1 MGTLHSAARDL
12 ERSAPFQFLRADD
25 EAEGDGRSL
34 KGYAAVFGQDTEID
48 SWEGAFTETIRKGAF
63 RKTIRESKPVMQFDH
78 GHHPLIGSL
87 PIGSITD
94 LREDDQGLYVE
105 GRITDNWLMAPVRD
119 AIAEG
124 SVNGMSFRF
133 EVVRDEWRD
142 NGGKLVKAEEL
153 MDLLWMPGDR
163 GPLRRELIELKCR
176 ELGPVVFPAYAG
188 TAVSVRGRGMAAE
201 LVRSD
206 DMTRQIR
213 QSLARDAAV
222 PQVPEDPELRRE
234 VATALL
240 FQGAAESVRGE
251 HVVIDIKG
259 DLTAENVGRQIREV
273 LGASKRDAIVRL
285 AAEMSNAELAALR
298 TELAAPPLGHP
309 APETTTDGAPLER
322 EHPPATSTID
332 APPSDGHPSTPEN
345 RRSAGLGNYIREIAE
360 DMKRLLPPIE
370 EDK

>member
-1 MGTLHSAARDL
+1 MGALHPAARDL
-12 ERSAPFQFLRADD
+12 ERSAPFQFQRADD
-25 EAEGDGRSL
+25 EPEGDGRSL
-34 KGYAAVFGQDTEID
+34 TGYAAVFGEDTEID
-48 SWEGAFTETIRKGAF
+48 SWEGRFVETIRKGAF
-63 RKTIRESKPVMQFDH
+63 RKTIRESTPVMQFDH
-78 GHHPLIGSL
+78 GHHPLIGSI
-87 PIGSITD
+87 PIGSIED

-105 GRITDNWLMAPVRD
+105 ARLSENWLIEPVRE
-119 AIAEG
+119 AIAQQT
-124 SVNGMSFRF
+124 VNGMSFRF

-142 NGGKLVKAEEL
+142 GAGKLVKADEL

-240 FQGAAESVRGE
+240 F
-251 HVVIDIKG
+251 
-259 DLTAENVGRQIREV
+259 NRE
-273 LGASKRDAIVRL
+273 D
-285 AAEMSNAELAALR
+285 
-298 TELAAPPLGHP
+298 APPATGHP
-309 APETTTDGAPLER
+309 SSTETVRIEAATTTTDGAPLER
-322 EHPPATSTID
+322 EHPPASTTD

-345 RRSAGLGNYIREIAE
+345 PRSGLQSNIREIAAL
-360 DMKRLLPPIE
+360 MKDRLPPIE
-370 EDK
+370 EDKT

>member
-1 MGTLHSAARDL
+1 MGTLHPAARDL
-12 ERSAPFQFLRADD
+12 ERSAPFQFERAD
-25 EAEGDGRSL
+25 EGGGGDGRSL

-48 SWEGAFTETIRKGAF
+48 SWEGTFTESIRKGAF

-87 PIGSITD
+87 PIGSISD

-105 GRITDNWLMAPVRD
+105 ARITDNWLMQPVRD

-142 NGGKLVKAEEL
+142 SAGKLVRPDEL

-188 TAVSVRGRGMAAE
+188 TEVSVRGRGMAAE

-213 QSLARDAAV
+213 QSLARDASV

-240 FQGAAESVRGE
+240 FNRA
-251 HVVIDIKG
+251 D
-259 DLTAENVGRQIREV
+259 
-273 LGASKRDAIVRL
+273 
-285 AAEMSNAELAALR
+285 
-298 TELAAPPLGHP
+298 APPTSGHP
-309 APETTTDGAPLER
+309 SAEVTTDGAPLEH
-322 EHPPATSTID
+322 EHPPAPSTID

-345 RRSAGLGNYIREIAE
+345 PRSARLRSHIREIAGL
-360 DMKRLLPPIE
+360 MKDKLPPIE
-370 EDK
+370 EDTD

>member
-1 MGTLHSAARDL
+1 MPLHPAARDL

-25 EAEGDGRSL
+25 EGEDDGRSL

-63 RKTIRESKPVMQFDH
+63 RKTIRESTPVMQFDH

-94 LREDDQGLYVE
+94 LREDDAGLYVE
-105 GRITDNWLMAPVRD
+105 GRLTDNWLMQPVRD
-119 AIAEG
+119 AIAEQT
-124 SVNGMSFRF
+124 VNGMSFRF

-142 NGGKLVKAEEL
+142 SAGKLVKPEEL

-240 FQGAAESVRGE
+240 FNREDAPPAIGHPSS
-251 HVVIDIKG
+251 
-259 DLTAENVGRQIREV
+259 TAQA
-273 LGASKRDAIVRL
+273 LMD
-285 AAEMSNAELAALR
+285 AAL
-298 TELAAPPLGHP
+298 
-309 APETTTDGAPLER
+309 APEDAVRIVQAGTTIDGAPLER
-322 EHPPATSTID
+322 EHPPAPSTID
-332 APPSDGHPSTPEN
+332 APPSDGHPSTSEN
-345 RRSAGLGNYIREIAE
+345 PRLARLRSDIREIAE
-360 DMKRLLPPIE
+360 LMKDRLPPIE
-370 EDK
+370 EEKN

>member
-1 MGTLHSAARDL
+1 MGTLHPAARDL
-12 ERSAPFQFLRADD
+12 ERSAPFQFERAD
-25 EAEGDGRSL
+25 EAGGGDGRSL

-63 RKTIRESKPVMQFDH
+63 RKTIRESTPVMQFDH

-87 PIGSITD
+87 PIGSISD

-105 GRITDNWLMAPVRD
+105 ARLTDNWLMQPVRD
-119 AIAEG
+119 AIAEQT
-124 SVNGMSFRF
+124 VNGMSFRF

-142 NGGKLVKAEEL
+142 SAGKLVKPEEL
-153 MDLLWMPGDR
+153 MDLLWYPGER

-188 TAVSVRGRGMAAE
+188 TEVSVRGRGMAAE

-222 PQVPEDPELRRE
+222 PQVPDDPELRRE
-234 VATALL
+234 VASALL
-240 FQGAAESVRGE
+240 FPADEPSRSDSQ
-251 HVVIDIKG
+251 
-259 DLTAENVGRQIREV
+259 
-273 LGASKRDAIVRL
+273 
-285 AAEMSNAELAALR
+285 
-298 TELAAPPLGHP
+298 AAPPAGHP

-322 EHPPATSTID
+322 EHPPASTTD

-345 RRSAGLGNYIREIAE
+345 PRSGLQSNIREIAKL
-360 DMKRLLPPIE
+360 MKDRLPPIE
-370 EDK
+370 EDTK

>member
-1 MGTLHSAARDL
+1 MGTLHPAARDL
-12 ERSAPFQFLRADD
+12 ERSAPFQFQRADD
-25 EAEGDGRSL
+25 DEQGDGRTLS
-34 KGYAAVFGQDTEID
+34 GYAAVFGQDTEID
-48 SWEGAFTETIRKGAF
+48 SWEGQFVETIRKGAF

-78 GHHPLIGSL
+78 GHHPLIGSI

-105 GRITDNWLMAPVRD
+105 ARITDNWLMEPIRD
-119 AIAEG
+119 AIAEQT
-124 SVNGMSFRF
+124 VNGMSFRF

-142 NGGKLVKAEEL
+142 SAGKLVKPEEL

-188 TAVSVRGRGMAAE
+188 TEVSVRGRGMAAE

-240 FQGAAESVRGE
+240 FS
-251 HVVIDIKG
+251 
-259 DLTAENVGRQIREV
+259 RE
-273 LGASKRDAIVRL
+273 DAPPATGHPSPVTP
-285 AAEMSNAELAALR
+285 LR
-298 TELAAPPLGHP
+298 TEATAVASGPQ
-309 APETTTDGAPLER
+309 TTTDGAPLER
-322 EHPPATSTID
+322 EHPPVPAVPD
-332 APPSDGHPSTPEN
+332 APPADGHPSPSPRTAALREQ
-345 RRSAGLGNYIREIAE
+345 IREITGLMGE
-360 DMKRLLPPIE
+360 RLALIDDTKE
-370 EDK
+370 QS